1 MYEPFWLI
9 ISTHFYH
16 FKPSLFYIL
25 YNTQKKGNLLTFH
38 IMVINV
44 FPSFDYLLLNSSLQQ

>member
-1 MYEPFWLI
+1 MFEPFWLI

-25 YNTQKKGNLLTFH
+25 YRKRKGNLLTFH

-44 FPSFDYLLLNSSLQQ
+44 FSSFDYLLLNSSLQQ